1 MNDDP
6 IVIVGAART
15 PIGSFQGQ
23 LSSFS
28 AIELGTHAIRA
39 VLERTQ
45 LDPVHLDEVLMGC
58 VISAGLGQAP
68 ARQASLGAQI
78 PQSVGCTTLNKVCGS
93 SMKAVMLACDT
104 IKAQTNTIVLAGGM
118 ESMTNAPYLLP
129 HAREGYRIAHHT
141 LIDSMFLDGLE
152 DAYSSRQLMGVFAE
166 KTAKHYGFSREDQD
180 NFAIESLTRANT
192 ARENAWLLSDVEIA
206 PIEIPQKNSGS
217 IVMEHD
223 EQPLRSQLEK
233 IPKLKPAF
241 AEKGTVTAANS
252 SSISDGAAALLL
264 MPLSEAN
271 KRQLKPL
278 AKILGYVSHAQ
289 EPEWFTTAP
298 TKAIEKLLTK
308 LNWDTT
314 TPDLWEIN
322 EAFAAVAMGAQ
333 QELKIPRDKLNIH
346 GGACAL
352 GHPLGATGARLVT
365 TLLGALT
372 QQQLSLGI
380 AALCIGGGEA
390 TALALER
397 ITTP

>member
-1 MNDDP
+1 MSGDP

-28 AIELGTHAIRA
+28 ATQLGTHAIRA

-45 LDPVHLDEVLMGC
+45 LDPAHLDEVMMGC
-58 VISAGLGQAP
+58 VISSGLGQAP

-93 SMKAVMLACDT
+93 GMKALMLACDT

-118 ESMTNAPYLLP
+118 ESMTNAPYLLA
-129 HAREGYRIAHHT
+129 HAREGYRIAHQI
-141 LIDSMFLDGLE
+141 LIDSMFSDGLE
-152 DAYSSRQLMGVFAE
+152 DAYSSGQLMGVFAE
-166 KTAKHYGFSREDQD
+166 KTAKHYGFTREEQD
-180 NFAIESLTRANT
+180 NFAIESLQRANA
-192 ARENAWLLSDVEIA
+192 ARKNAWLLSNVEIA
-206 PIEIPQKNSGS
+206 PIEVPQKKGEPM
-217 IVMEHD
+217 VVEHD
-223 EQPLRSQLEK
+223 EQPLRSQIDK

-241 AEKGTVTAANS
+241 TENGTVTAANS

-333 QELKIPRDKLNIH
+333 QELKIPRDKLNVH

-352 GHPLGATGARLVT
+352 GHPLGATGARLIT

-397 ITTP
+397 ITT